1 MYAQKLVITMG
12 GFSSISTCNKSIDT
26 QLIVNRYKLQS

>member
-1 MYAQKLVITMG
+1 MHAQKLVITM